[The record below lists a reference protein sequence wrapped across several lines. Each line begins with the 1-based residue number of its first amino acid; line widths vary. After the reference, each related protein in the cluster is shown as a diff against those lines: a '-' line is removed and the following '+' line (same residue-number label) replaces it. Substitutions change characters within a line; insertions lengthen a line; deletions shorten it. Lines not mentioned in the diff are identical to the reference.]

1 MSSETIYTE
10 TKFTTENDPYDK
22 VTCLICGKQMG
33 SLAVHISKIHKISV
47 KDYQKMFNN
56 ASVVSESTRNKM
68 AENVKGNKNPGFQH
82 GGRLSPFSTKFTKYD
97 NLSEQE
103 KEDKINNV
111 QQKAYETLMA
121 HPERRTTNI
130 EYYLAQGMSED
141 EAREALSKRQ
151 TTFSLE
157 ICIEKYGLIQGVKRW
172 KERQRKWCKNFKKNN
187 FSKVSQTLFWMIAE
201 NLESLDGIYFAQL
214 SKDKDLDDSGV
225 NNELRV
231 TLDDKTFLLDFVDV
245 NQKKVIEF
253 DGTYW
258 HQVHSER
265 DKVKNELLEKNGYKF
280 YRVAESDF
288 MDDPSSILNY
298 CLDFLKLA

>member
-1 MSSETIYTE
+1 MSSETIYTD

-22 VTCLICGKQMG
+22 VTCLICGKQFTESHTLKIHG
-33 SLAVHISKIHKISV
+33 IKIKEYQEIFNDVPIISQEISKKLSD
-47 KDYQKMFNN
+47 K
-56 ASVVSESTRNKM
+56 
-68 AENVKGNKNPGFQH
+68 VKGDKNPAYQH
-82 GGRLSPFSTKFTKYD
+82 GGRLSPFSTKFKKYD
-97 NLSEQE
+97 HLTEDE
-103 KEDKINNV
+103 KELKINEMFENNS
-111 QQKAYETLMA
+111 KHFAEY
-121 HPERRTTNI
+121 PEKLSTKI

-280 YRVAESDF
+280 YRVSESDF
-288 MDDPSSILNY
+288 RNDPSSILNY